1 MFYLMAKIFVISTAG
16 KDDINRATMAINFA
30 LGARKNAGATV
41 AFMFLGRGV
50 ETLLREAANA
60 PQMKKMIEEMINAGI
75 DVSYCGISLKNL
87 GLNKDLIFDGIREVM
102 GGVETAKRI
111 DEGYAVVSF

>member
-1 MFYLMAKIFVISTAG
+1 MAKIFVISTAG
-16 KDDINRATMAINFA
+16 KDDINRANMAMNFA

-50 ETLLREAANA
+50 ETLLKNSANA
-60 PQMKKMIEEMINAGI
+60 PQMKKTIEDMINSGI
-75 DVSYCGISLKNL
+75 EVTYCGISLKNL
-87 GLNKDLIFDGIREVM
+87 GLNKDLIFEGIKEVM

-111 DEGYAVVSF
+111 DEGYTVVSF